1 MPLEIMATLLIT
13 VLALV
18 AANSVLLWQL
28 RKDIKKMAG
37 TILDLQNEVTALTT
51 VEESAAKLLDG
62 LSQQLK
68 DALAQNDPTAIQKVI
83 DDLDA
88 GKANLAAAITRNT
101 PAA

>member
-1 MPLEIMATLLIT
+1 MATI
-13 VLALV
+13 
-18 AANSVLLWQL
+18 
-28 RKDIKKMAG
+28 R
-37 TILDLQNEVTALTT
+37 DLQNEVTALTT

-88 GKANLAAAITRNT
+88 GKANLAAAVVRNT
-101 PAA
+101 SAA

>member
-1 MPLEIMATLLIT
+1 MAALTIIILVL
-13 VLALV
+13 VAVNLALV
-18 AANSVLLWQL
+18 SIVL
-28 RKDIKKMAG
+28 RKVNTTMA
-37 TILDLQNEVTALTT
+37 TIRDLQNEVTALTT

-88 GKANLAAAITRNT
+88 GKANLAAAVVRNT
-101 PAA
+101 SAA